1 MTLSEFAL
9 QIRILA
15 KLLLVTAIGILFF
28 YFSIVFLL
36 KLVIKPTLPQLEIN
50 PVYGSI
56 NKPVFEKALSTK
68 KYEFVLDTIDGN
80 YPQTTASAVVYFIP
94 EPRSTLAYL
103 AKTEALAQSFNFD
116 TTVIRPQTIDEH
128 WVKYEDDNRVLE
140 INIVSSHF
148 KYYYKPGLVIQSI
161 VEATPEAKFI
171 LLENQFIEKARQGFI
186 ERDVY
191 LKHLATG
198 TNNPVYQLYDGALGK
213 FVPYTEEQP
222 YPQAVRIDFFRE
234 DDVLNI
240 LTPEYFSSQN
250 YVIISPLNYSS
261 QIVEMQF
268 SSFEKLNEQPGIY
281 PLLSSEEA
289 FQKLQQGQASVIRIS
304 EPVSEPIKINKI
316 ELGYYDPLVYQ
327 PYFQPVFVFLG
338 KDNSFV
344 AYLPAIKDEY
354 LLK

>member
-9 QIRILA
+9 QIRVLA

-28 YFSIVFLL
+28 YLSIVFLL
-36 KLVIKPTLPQLEIN
+36 KLIVKPTVPELEIN

-56 NKPVFEKALSTK
+56 KKPDFEKALPTQ
-68 KYEFVLDTIDGN
+68 KYEFVLDTIDGT
-80 YPQTTASAVVYFIP
+80 YPVTTASAAVYYIP

-103 AKTEALAQSFNFD
+103 AKIEALAQSFNFD
-116 TTVIRPQTIDEH
+116 TNVIRPETIDERF
-128 WVKYEDDNRVLE
+128 VKYEDGNRVLE

-148 KYYYKPGLVIQSI
+148 KYYYKPGLAIQSI

-171 LLENQFIEKARQGFI
+171 LLENQFIEKARQGLV
-186 ERDVY
+186 ERDAY

-198 TNNPVYQLYDGALGK
+198 TNNPVYQLYDGVLGK

-234 DDVLNI
+234 DEALNI

-268 SSFEKLNEQPGIY
+268 SSFEKMNEEPGIY
-281 PLLSSEEA
+281 PLLTSEEA
-289 FQKLQQGQASVIRIS
+289 FAKLQQGKASVISVS
-304 EPVSEPIKINKI
+304 EPVVEPIKIVKI
-316 ELGYYDPLVYQ
+316 ELGYYDPFNYQ
-327 PYFQPVFVFLG
+327 PYFQPVYVFLG
-338 KDNSFV
+338 KNNNFV